1 MTQASVR
8 LHISFESLVEAIVSL
23 NPEDQLQLR
32 HILDREIAQI
42 QDTDETAFLHERGC
56 SFPVKVGLQPTS
68 EPFTSGRTDV
78 SVNHDQ
84 FIVQH
89 RQAES

>member
-23 NPEDQLQLR
+23 EPEDKLQLR
-32 HILDREIAQI
+32 QILDQEIVQI
-42 QDTDETAFLHERGC
+42 QDTDQTAFLHERGGT
-56 SFPVKVGLQPTS
+56 FPVKLGLQPTS
-68 EPFTSGRTDV
+68 EPFSSGRTDV

-84 FIVQH
+84 VIVQH

>member
-23 NPEDQLQLR
+23 TPEDQLQLR
-32 HILDREIAQI
+32 HILDQEIAQK
-42 QDTDETAFLHERGC
+42 DTDQSAFLNERGC
-56 SFPVKVGLQPTS
+56 SLPVKVGLQPTS
-68 EPFTSGRTDV
+68 EPFISGRTDV

-84 FIVQH
+84 FIAQH